1 MQFDAN
7 LAPTRANP
15 LNGHAGSSLA
25 GEIDLYDE
33 LLAFA
38 EMSAEEQQ
46 VYVAGLAGTK
56 SANETPQAS
65 PSSCPGPVES
75 ETADRVDPAD
85 NEATK
90 DSLVVPADSMPLNEK
105 IEVTQAVVEASAAG
119 DPLVDLNLDG
129 VLTVVQDGKEC
140 LSCGAASAA
149 DDLFCMSC
157 GSYLNGVASGTPAN
171 PTCVDCSQSISADEI
186 FCPWCGSVLAAS

>member
-7 LAPTRANP
+7 LAPARANP
-15 LNGHAGSSLA
+15 LNGHAGSRIA

-56 SANETPQAS
+56 SVNETPQAS
-65 PSSCPGPVES
+65 LSSCPVPVES
-75 ETADRVDPAD
+75 EMADRVDPAD
-85 NEATK
+85 NEAPA
-90 DSLVVPADSMPLNEK
+90 DSLGVPADSMLLNEK
-105 IEVTQAVVEASAAG
+105 IEVTQAVVESSAAG

-129 VLTVVQDGKEC
+129 AMTVAQNGNEC
-140 LSCGAASAA
+140 LSCGAVSAA

-157 GSYLNGVASGTPAN
+157 GSYLNGVASSSSAN
-171 PTCVDCSQSISADEI
+171 PTCIDCNQSISADEI